1 MADEEREIEIE
12 EIVKRVDG
20 REHRAIKGV
29 SKVLMLLSQTFA
41 QKTKHNL
48 TYVIQG
54 IKDVKS

>member
-29 SKVLMLLSQTFA
+29 SKVLMLVMMISGEVFILIMCSW
-41 QKTKHNL
+41 
-48 TYVIQG
+48 
-54 IKDVKS
+54 